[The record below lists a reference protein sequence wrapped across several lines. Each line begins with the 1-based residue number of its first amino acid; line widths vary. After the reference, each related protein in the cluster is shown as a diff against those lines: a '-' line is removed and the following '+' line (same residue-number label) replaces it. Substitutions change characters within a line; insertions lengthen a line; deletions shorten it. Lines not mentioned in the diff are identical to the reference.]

1 MDLNFLHFDLDAF
14 FASCEILDNPKLKH
28 IPMVVGGRSQRGIIT
43 TANYEARK
51 YGLHSAMP
59 IFQAK
64 KIVPNLVIVPPDFEK
79 YRRNSDIVFKV
90 LSAFSTKI
98 QKMSID
104 EGCMDISHIKMDR
117 MELAK
122 LIQDNVRIK
131 TGLSISIGISYNM
144 SLAKLASDWNKPHGI
159 KIITQDD
166 IPDILMDLSVGKIQ
180 GIGRKSEDKLNNI
193 GIKKVCDL
201 YDLSRQ
207 NLREL
212 FGKFGEVI
220 YDRIRGIDDRQL
232 DLSRIRKSIGVEYT
246 FESDLRNYNELL
258 KKASEFSE
266 ELSDDLHKKNI
277 KAKTIRIKIK
287 LSDFTVITKSM
298 TLEEYINDK
307 SDIYRIVK
315 YLVVNTKIEKP
326 VRLFGIT
333 AANLSDLTFEQL
345 KFL

>member
-14 FASCEILDNPKLKH
+14 FASCEILDNPQLKH

-59 IFQAK
+59 IFQAR
-64 KIVPNLVIVPPDFEK
+64 KIVPNLVIVKPDFEK
-79 YRRNSDIVFKV
+79 YRQHSENVFKV
-90 LSAFSTKI
+90 LSLFSSKI

-104 EGCMDISHIKMDR
+104 EGCMDISHIDMGR
-117 MELAK
+117 ELLAK
-122 LIQDNVRIK
+122 MIQDNVMVK

-159 KIITQDD
+159 KIITEDD
-166 IPDILMDLSVGKIQ
+166 IPDILMDLDVGKIQ
-180 GIGRKSEDKLNNI
+180 GIGKKSEKKLNDL

-201 YDLSRQ
+201 YDLKRE
-207 NLREL
+207 NLVNL

-220 YDRIRGIDDRQL
+220 YERIRGIDSRKL
-232 DLSRIRKSIGVEYT
+232 ELSRIRKSIGVEYT
-246 FESDLRNYNELL
+246 FERDIKNYAELI
-258 KKASEFSE
+258 KKAKLFSE
-266 ELSDDLHKKNI
+266 ELSIDLKNRNL

-287 LSDFTVITKSM
+287 LNDFTVITKSM
-298 TLEEYINDK
+298 TLDEYIKDS
-307 SDIYRIVK
+307 SDILRIVK
-315 YLVVNTKIEKP
+315 YLAYNTKIDKP
-326 VRLFGIT
+326 VRLLGIT
-333 AANLSDLTFEQL
+333 AANLSGTNFEQL

>member
-28 IPMVVGGRSQRGIIT
+28 VPMVVGGRSQRGIIT

-79 YRRNSDIVFKV
+79 YRRNSEKVFKV

-104 EGCMDISHIKMDR
+104 EGCMDISHIDMDR
-117 MELAK
+117 LELAN
-122 LIQDNVRIK
+122 LVQENVRIK

-166 IPDILMDLSVGKIQ
+166 IPDVLMDLNVGKIQ
-180 GIGRKSEDKLNNI
+180 GIGRKSEEKLNNI

-201 YDLSRQ
+201 YDLSRN

-246 FESDLRNYNELL
+246 FERDLRNYNELL
-258 KKASEFSE
+258 KKLVNSA
-266 ELSDDLHKKNI
+266 KNWRKI
-277 KAKTIRIKIK
+277 FIRKILK
-287 LSDFTVITKSM
+287 RK
-298 TLEEYINDK
+298 
-307 SDIYRIVK
+307 
-315 YLVVNTKIEKP
+315 
-326 VRLFGIT
+326 
-333 AANLSDLTFEQL
+333 QL
-345 KFL
+345 GLK

>member
-14 FASCEILDNPKLKH
+14 FASCEILDNPQLKH

-59 IFQAK
+59 IFQAR
-64 KIVPNLVIVPPDFEK
+64 KIVPNLVIVKPDFEK
-79 YRRNSDIVFKV
+79 YRQHSENVFKV
-90 LSAFSTKI
+90 LSLFSSKI

-104 EGCMDISHIKMDR
+104 EGCMDISHIDMGR
-117 MELAK
+117 ELLAK
-122 LIQDNVRIK
+122 MIQDNVRVK

-159 KIITQDD
+159 KIITEDD
-166 IPDILMDLSVGKIQ
+166 IPDILMDLDVGKIQ
-180 GIGRKSEDKLNNI
+180 GIGKKSEKKLNDL

-201 YDLSRQ
+201 YDLKRE
-207 NLREL
+207 NLVNL

-220 YDRIRGIDDRQL
+220 YERIRGIDSRKL
-232 DLSRIRKSIGVEYT
+232 ELSRIRKSIGVEYT
-246 FESDLRNYNELL
+246 FERDIKNYAELI
-258 KKASEFSE
+258 KKAKLFSE
-266 ELSDDLHKKNI
+266 ELSIDLKNRNL

-287 LSDFTVITKSM
+287 LNDFTVITKSM
-298 TLEEYINDK
+298 TLDEYIKDS
-307 SDIYRIVK
+307 SDILRIVK
-315 YLVVNTKIEKP
+315 YLAYNTKIDKP
-326 VRLFGIT
+326 VRLLGIT
-333 AANLSDLTFEQL
+333 AANLSGTNFEQL

>member
-14 FASCEILDNPKLKH
+14 FASCEILDNPQLKH

-59 IFQAK
+59 IFQAR
-64 KIVPNLVIVPPDFEK
+64 KIVPNLVIVKPDFEK
-79 YRRNSDIVFKV
+79 YRQHSENVFKV
-90 LSAFSTKI
+90 LSLFSSKI

-104 EGCMDISHIKMDR
+104 EGCMDISHIDMGR
-117 MELAK
+117 ELLAK
-122 LIQDNVRIK
+122 MIQDNVRVK

-159 KIITQDD
+159 KIITEDD
-166 IPDILMDLSVGKIQ
+166 IPDILMDLDVGKIQ
-180 GIGRKSEDKLNNI
+180 GIGKKSEKKLNDL

-201 YDLSRQ
+201 YDLKRE
-207 NLREL
+207 NLVNL

-220 YDRIRGIDDRQL
+220 YERIRGIDSRKL
-232 DLSRIRKSIGVEYT
+232 ELSRIRKSIGVEYT
-246 FESDLRNYNELL
+246 FERDIKNYAELI
-258 KKASEFSE
+258 KKAKMFSD
-266 ELSDDLHKKNI
+266 ELAIDLKNRNL

-287 LSDFTVITKSM
+287 LNDFTVITKSM
-298 TLEEYINDK
+298 TLDEYIKDS
-307 SDIYRIVK
+307 SDILRIVK
-315 YLVVNTKIEKP
+315 YLAYNTKIDKP
-326 VRLFGIT
+326 VRLLGIT
-333 AANLSDLTFEQL
+333 AANLSGTNFEQL

>member
-14 FASCEILDNPKLKH
+14 FASCEILDNPQLKH

-59 IFQAK
+59 IFQAR
-64 KIVPNLVIVPPDFEK
+64 KIVPNLVIVKPDFEK
-79 YRRNSDIVFKV
+79 YRQHSENVFKV
-90 LSAFSTKI
+90 LSLFSSKI

-104 EGCMDISHIKMDR
+104 EGCMDISHIDMDR
-117 MELAK
+117 ELLAK
-122 LIQDNVRIK
+122 MIQDNVRVK

-159 KIITQDD
+159 KIITEDD
-166 IPDILMDLSVGKIQ
+166 IPDILMDLDVGKIQ
-180 GIGRKSEDKLNNI
+180 GIGKKSEMKLNDL

-201 YDLSRQ
+201 YDLKRE
-207 NLREL
+207 NLVNL
-212 FGKFGEVI
+212 FGKFGDVI
-220 YDRIRGIDDRQL
+220 YERIRGIDSRKL
-232 DLSRIRKSIGVEYT
+232 ELSRIRKSIGVEYT
-246 FESDLRNYNELL
+246 FERDIKNYAELI
-258 KKASEFSE
+258 KKAKLFSE
-266 ELSDDLHKKNI
+266 ELAIDLKKRNI

-298 TLEEYINDK
+298 TLDEYIKDS
-307 SDIYRIVK
+307 SDILRIVK
-315 YLVVNTKIEKP
+315 YLAYNTKIDKP
-326 VRLFGIT
+326 VRLLGIT
-333 AANLSDLTFEQL
+333 AANLSGTNFEQL